1 MDYLATGV
9 YSSAL
14 AFRNPYADSEYL
26 DIESSMRTIF
36 RRCVQC
42 PDTTPSCPVC
52 AADEQCSVSTKSCTA
67 CASSS
72 CVKIGSLDPS
82 PNPAPVH
89 KAPVAGAIA
98 GGVIGGIVVILL
110 FTWLVWRFCIKR
122 KREEFDET
130 SWPEESFGAE
140 KGVDQFT
147 MRRDARASTHTVGS
161 VASTV
166 LTRASNIIQIAY
178 IPGVTNRSDESSPDL
193 LVPPVPPIP
202 AASNQSSNASTPH
215 FTQDQHFFMPGD
227 PRDSTL
233 SDLTDDA
240 RSFFAR
246 SSIAPSMTRSSVA
259 TTIYRNNAVINPV
272 PAQTVTRAKA
282 VAVSVNPSGKN
293 SPTDTPR
300 SGTPP
305 LPTIDQ
311 RHVQRPFNTA
321 SPIVARI
328 GTPKAVTVTKST
340 SMNTASPSTGHD
352 LSSSGQSRAP
362 LVQQASVTDAGP
374 HNGASSTFDDTSSDE
389 EAPHVEARRSLMG
402 HGRLPPGDMVE
413 NAPSSKEPTF
423 KASSSSPETKP
434 SPFSSSSLPPPGAG
448 REGRQHKH
456 KKSGSLNQII
466 EEATRRASRE
476 PRHGGLG
483 SVSGTSPG
491 SWRKDAGPFSDEHI
505 ARTP

>member
-1 MDYLATGV
+1 
-9 YSSAL
+9 
-14 AFRNPYADSEYL
+14 
-26 DIESSMRTIF
+26 MRTIF

-52 AADEQCSVSTKSCTA
+52 AADEQCSVSTQSCTS
-67 CASSS
+67 CASSA
-72 CVKIGSLDPS
+72 CLKTGAINP

-89 KAPVAGAIA
+89 KAPTAGAIA
-98 GGVIGGIVVILL
+98 GGVIGGIAVIILI
-110 FTWLVWRFCIKR
+110 TWLVWRYCIKKR
-122 KREEFDET
+122 REEFDET
-130 SWPEESFGAE
+130 PWPEESFNPE
-140 KGVDQFT
+140 KGGDQFT

-178 IPGVTNRSDESSPDL
+178 IPGVTNRSVESSPDL

-202 AASNQSSNASTPH
+202 AASNPSSNASTSH
-215 FTQDQHFFMPGD
+215 FGQDQHFFMPGD
-227 PRDSTL
+227 LRDSTY
-233 SDLTDDA
+233 SGYTDDG
-240 RSFFAR
+240 RSSFAR
-246 SSIAPSMTRSSVA
+246 SSMAASIARSSVA

-293 SPTDTPR
+293 SPTETPR

-305 LPTIDQ
+305 VPPIDQ
-311 RHVQRPFNTA
+311 KHVQKPFNTA

-328 GTPKAVTVTKST
+328 GIPKAVTVTRSP
-340 SMNTASPSTGHD
+340 SVNTANPSPGHE
-352 LSSSGQSRAP
+352 LSGSENSRTP
-362 LVQQASVTDAGP
+362 LVKRVSITD
-374 HNGASSTFDDTSSDE
+374 HSRHTGASSTFDDASSDE
-389 EAPHVEARRSLMG
+389 EEEPHVEARKSLMANA
-402 HGRLPPGDMVE
+402 RLSPEDILVE
-413 NAPSSKEPTF
+413 SNRAPKESPF
-423 KASSSSPETKP
+423 KTPSSSPEAKQ
-434 SPFSSSSLPPPGAG
+434 SSSNSSSLSSSSAG
-448 REGRQHKH
+448 RDGRQHKH

-483 SVSGTSPG
+483 SVGGTSPS
-491 SWRKDAGPFSDEHI
+491 SWRKDAGPFSDAHI